1 MTKQTT
7 MIKLIVSGRVGNDAE
22 VKNVGDNTVCSFS
35 VAHTEKVYGP
45 NPSEKTIWVTCSIWG
60 ERGVKLAPHILK
72 GTFIVVEGSGGINAY
87 LNKNTGAA
95 DAVIRCM
102 VNSLEFGGKPTAAGI
117 PTAII
122 ESNKGYTNPLNNPAV
137 QELQTKLNL
146 GGVTFEGV
154 DGDLPF

>member
-1 MTKQTT
+1 
-7 MIKLIVSGRVGNDAE
+7 MIKLVVSGRVGNDAE

-35 VAHTEKVYGP
+35 VAHTEKVYNP
-45 NPSEKTIWVTCSIWG
+45 NPSEKVIWITCSIWG

-72 GTFIVVEGSGGINAY
+72 GTFVVVEGSGGVNAY

-95 DAVIRCM
+95 EAVIRCM

-137 QELQTKLNL
+137 KELQKELNL

>member
-1 MTKQTT
+1 MTKQIT

-45 NPSEKTIWVTCSIWG
+45 NPSEKVIWVTCSIWG
-60 ERGVKLAPHILK
+60 DRGVKLAPHILK
-72 GTFIVVEGSGGINAY
+72 GTFVVVEGTGGVNAY

-102 VNSLEFGGKPTAAGI
+102 VNSLEFGGKPSSGN
-117 PTAII
+117 
-122 ESNKGYTNPLNNPAV
+122 ESNPATLTGYKNPLNNPAV
-137 QELQTKLNL
+137 KELQRELNL

>member
-1 MTKQTT
+1 

-45 NPSEKTIWVTCSIWG
+45 TPSEKVIWITCSIWG

-72 GTFIVVEGSGGINAY
+72 GTFVVVEGSGGVNAY

-95 DAVIRCM
+95 EAVIRCM
-102 VNSLEFGGKPTAAGI
+102 VNSLEFGGKPNSGN
-117 PTAII
+117 
-122 ESNKGYTNPLNNPAV
+122 ESSSVTSTGNVQILNNPAPS
-137 QELQTKLNL
+137 NL
-146 GGVTFEGV
+146 KSNLEEE
-154 DGDLPF
+154 LPF

>member
-1 MTKQTT
+1 

-35 VAHTEKVYGP
+35 VAHTEKIYGP
-45 NPSEKTIWVTCSIWG
+45 TPSEKVIWITCSIWG

-72 GTFIVVEGSGGINAY
+72 GTFVVVEGSGGINAY

-95 DAVIRCM
+95 EAVIRCM

-117 PTAII
+117 PTAVI
-122 ESNKGYTNPLNNPAV
+122 ESNKGYTNPINNPAV
-137 QELQTKLNL
+137 QELKSKLSL
-146 GGVTFEGV
+146 DEE
-154 DGDLPF
+154 LPF

>member
-1 MTKQTT
+1 

-35 VAHTEKVYGP
+35 VAHSEKVYGP
-45 NPSEKTIWVTCSIWG
+45 NPSEKVIWITCSIWG

-72 GTFIVVEGSGGINAY
+72 GTFVVVEGTGGVNAY

-95 DAVIRCM
+95 EAVIRCM
-102 VNSLEFGGKPTAAGI
+102 VNSLDFGGKPNASN
-117 PTAII
+117 
-122 ESNKGYTNPLNNPAV
+122 ESNPATLTGYKNPLNNPAV
-137 QELQTKLNL
+137 KELQRELNL

>member
-1 MTKQTT
+1 
-7 MIKLIVSGRVGNDAE
+7 MIKLIVSGRVGSDAE
-22 VKNVGDNTVCSFS
+22 LKTVGDTTVCSFS
-35 VAHTEKVYGP
+35 IAHTEKVYGP
-45 NPSEKTIWVTCSIWG
+45 NPSEKVVWITCSIWG
-60 ERGVKLAPHILK
+60 ERGVKLAPHIVK
-72 GTFIVVEGSGGINAY
+72 GTFVVVEGSGGVNAY
-87 LNKNTGAA
+87 MKNGEAA
-95 DAVIRCM
+95 AVIRCM

-137 QELQTKLNL
+137 KELQTELNL